1 MDLTNTFRSTNSGAS
16 LATNFGN
23 FPYSN
28 NIPTGR
34 LTEDRF
40 SAQNS
45 RIGFRVDAK
54 VRNANILGYMEG
66 DFFGGVGGSGSNI
79 AFNTQVTSNSIVYRM
94 RLYWISVRQRRFEFL
109 AGQSHEWVAEL
120 YGFLYR
126 HPDLWEPGDVGEPA
140 GPARTAPSSCSI
152 PRT

>member
-94 RLYWISVRQRRFEFL
+94 RLY
-109 AGQSHEWVAEL
+109 
-120 YGFLYR
+120 
-126 HPDLWEPGDVGEPA
+126 
-140 GPARTAPSSCSI
+140 
-152 PRT
+152 